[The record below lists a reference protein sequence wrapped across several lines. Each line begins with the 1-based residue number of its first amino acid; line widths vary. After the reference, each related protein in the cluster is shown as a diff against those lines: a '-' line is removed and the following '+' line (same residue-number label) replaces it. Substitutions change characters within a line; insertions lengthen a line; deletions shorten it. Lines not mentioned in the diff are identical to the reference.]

1 MEKRKF
7 THIQALLPE
16 IQSLIAEGKT
26 QREIASFFGLKDKRV
41 VHQLLKRERRKQER
55 IAAGIAPRPKGRP
68 RKDAPPRDV
77 IAEQA
82 YEIRR
87 LKMENELLRD
97 FLSLMRKE

>member
-1 MEKRKF
+1 MEKRRY
-7 THIQALLPE
+7 THVQELLPV
-16 IQSLIAEGKT
+16 IQSMIAEGKT

-41 VHQLLKRERRKQER
+41 VHQLLNRERRKQER

-68 RKDAPPRDV
+68 RKDAPSRDV